1 MLSACAVPVS
11 LLLIGAIIRDLL
23 RPSTSPETPKKRH
36 FPEMIMAISIRLIAL
51 PALMLLLAGLAP
63 LPLEL
68 KRILVIQAAMPAA
81 VFPILLVRR
90 YGGDIT
96 TAVRVVMVTMIVSL
110 LSIPPVIVFGLW
122 ITGSA
127 GP

>member
-1 MLSACAVPVS
+1 
-11 LLLIGAIIRDLL
+11 LIGAIIRDLL
-23 RPSTSPETPKKRH
+23 QASSTHENRQGGH
-36 FPEMIMAISIRLIAL
+36 CAEIIMAIAVRLLAL
-51 PALMLLLAGLAP
+51 PALMLLLAGLVP

-90 YGGDIT
+90 YGGDIA
-96 TAVRVVMVTMIVSL
+96 TAVRVVMATTIVSI

-122 ITGSA
+122 ITDSA

>member
-1 MLSACAVPVS
+1 
-11 LLLIGAIIRDLL
+11 
-23 RPSTSPETPKKRH
+23 
-36 FPEMIMAISIRLIAL
+36 MA
-51 PALMLLLAGLAP
+51 
-63 LPLEL
+63 
-68 KRILVIQAAMPAA
+68 AA